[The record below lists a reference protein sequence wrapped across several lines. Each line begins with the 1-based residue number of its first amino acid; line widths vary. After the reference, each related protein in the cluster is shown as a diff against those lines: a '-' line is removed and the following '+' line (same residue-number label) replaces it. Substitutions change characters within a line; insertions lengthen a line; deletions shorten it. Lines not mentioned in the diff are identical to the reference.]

1 MNSGGCAWPPNRTLP
16 SATSGART
24 GSAATALPPAG
35 VLVEDRSEAADAYA
49 AMTGRSC
56 RSDGTWTE
64 RSQVQMI
71 RFGSPRNSQPI
82 GQDRVQ
88 IVRARPKPRRQ
99 SRYVIGLPAILAEL
113 CRIVHR

>member
-1 MNSGGCAWPPNRTLP
+1 VCL
-16 SATSGART
+16 
-24 GSAATALPPAG
+24 AAEPHAALGNQRSEDRVRGDSLPPAG
-35 VLVEDRSEAADAYA
+35 VLVEDRSEAADPYA

-64 RSQVQMI
+64 RGQVQMI